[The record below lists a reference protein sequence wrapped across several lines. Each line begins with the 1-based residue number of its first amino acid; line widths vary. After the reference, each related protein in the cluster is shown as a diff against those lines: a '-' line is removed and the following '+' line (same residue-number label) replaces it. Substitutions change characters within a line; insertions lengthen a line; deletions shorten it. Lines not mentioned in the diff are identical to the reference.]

1 MPYDAT
7 QMEDWQIAAEA
18 EVNMPKPYDIPGR
31 LGMEKDEVIPYGRI
45 ARLDYMKILE
55 RLKNKPDGK
64 YIEITAVTP
73 TPLGEGKTTTTMGII
88 EGLGK
93 RGKNV
98 GGAVRQ
104 PSGAPTFNIKGTA
117 AGGGNSL
124 LIPMTEFSL
133 GLTGD
138 INNIMNAH
146 NLAMVATTARMQ
158 HEDNYTDEFLA
169 KSGLKRL
176 GIHPK
181 KVEMKW
187 VMDLG
192 AQALRNIVI
201 GLGGTMDGA
210 LIQSGFMVTVASE
223 IMAILAMV
231 YDLKDLREKLGKIIV
246 GYDRNDNPVTTEDLD
261 VAGAMTAIMRESIN
275 PNLLWT
281 AEYQPCLVHAG
292 PFANIAVGQSSVIA
306 DRVGLKLFD
315 YHCTESG
322 FGCDIGFEKFWN
334 VKSRV
339 SGLKPN
345 VSIIVTSVRSM
356 KMHGGGPAVVP
367 GRPLDEVYKKENL
380 ALVEKGIVNLLH
392 HIGIVNQSGIK
403 VVVCINA
410 FPTDTDEEH
419 KLIKRLVEQSGARAA
434 VSRHW
439 RFGGEG
445 ALELADAVIDACE
458 EEVNFKF
465 LYPLEM
471 PFMQRVESI
480 AKNVYGADGV
490 SWAPEAA
497 VKAKA
502 YEGLKYPDFFTM
514 MAKTQN
520 SLTHDPSIKG
530 VPKGWTLPVRDVL
543 LFPAPSSS
551 CRCAAISSW
560 CPAPLPTRPSGGS
573 TSTSIPAPSRVCSR
587 TIQPNASLLAE
598 PGWQCGHP
606 GFLS

>member
-1 MPYDAT
+1 MPWDST
-7 QMEDWQIAAEA
+7 QLADWQIAEEA
-18 EVNMPKPYDIPGR
+18 EKNMPKPYEVADR
-31 LGMEKDEVIPYGRI
+31 LGMKQDEVIPYGRVS
-45 ARLDYMKILE
+45 RLDYMKILD
-55 RLKNKPDGK
+55 RLKDRPQGK
-64 YIEITAVTP
+64 YVEITAITP

-88 EGLGK
+88 EGLAK

-98 GGAVRQ
+98 GGAIRQ

-146 NLAMVATTARMQ
+146 NLAMVATTARIQ

-169 KSGLKRL
+169 KRGMKRL

-192 AQALRNIVI
+192 AQALRNIII
-201 GLGGTMDGA
+201 GMGTNMDGA
-210 LIQSGFMVTVASE
+210 LLQSGFVVTVASE
-223 IMAILAMV
+223 VMAILAMV
-231 YDLKDLREKLGKIIV
+231 YDLKDMREKLGAIIV
-246 GYDRNDNPVTTEDLD
+246 GYDRNDNPVTCDDLE

-275 PNLLWT
+275 PTLCWT
-281 AEYQPCLVHAG
+281 AEMQPCMVHAG

-356 KMHGGGPAVVP
+356 KMHGGGPAVVA
-367 GRPLDEVYKKENL
+367 GRPLDEAYKSQNL
-380 ALVEKGIVNLLH
+380 PLLEKGIANMLH
-392 HIGIVNQSGIK
+392 HIGIVKKSGIK
-403 VVVCINA
+403 PVVCINV
-410 FPTDTDEEH
+410 FPTDTPEEH
-419 KLIKRLVEQSGARAA
+419 KLIKRYAEQAGARCAT
-434 VSRHW
+434 SRHW
-439 RFGGEG
+439 RLGGEG
-445 ALELADAVIDACE
+445 ALELTDAVIDACE
-458 EEVNFKF
+458 EPVDFKF

-471 PFMQRVESI
+471 KFRERVNLI
-480 AKNVYGADGV
+480 AREIYGADGV
-490 SWAPEAA
+490 SWAPAAEA
-497 VKAKA
+497 KAKL
-502 YEGLKYPDFFTM
+502 YEERYPEFYTM
-514 MAKTQN
+514 MAKTHL

-530 VPKGWTLPVRDVL
+530 VPKGWMLPVRDVL
-543 LFPAPSSS
+543 VYGGAKFLVPVCGEIRLVPGTSSDPAFRRIDVDLKTGNVQGLF
-551 CRCAAISSW
+551 
-560 CPAPLPTRPSGGS
+560 
-573 TSTSIPAPSRVCSR
+573 
-587 TIQPNASLLAE
+587 
-598 PGWQCGHP
+598 
-606 GFLS
+606 

>member
-18 EVNMPKPYDIPGR
+18 ELKMPKPYEIADR
-31 LGMEKDEVIPYGRI
+31 LGMKQEEVIPYGRI

-55 RLKNKPDGK
+55 RLKDKQDGK

-169 KSGLKRL
+169 KRGLKRL

-181 KVEMKW
+181 KVEMRW

-192 AQALRNIVI
+192 AQVLRNIVI

-231 YDLKDLREKLGKIIV
+231 YDLKDLREKLGNIIV
-246 GYDRNDNPVTTEDLD
+246 GYDRNDKPITTEDLN

-367 GRPLDEVYKKENL
+367 GRPLDEIYKKENL
-380 ALVEKGIVNLLH
+380 PLIEKGFANLLH

-403 VVVCINA
+403 PVVCINA
-410 FPTDTDEEH
+410 FPTDTDDEH
-419 KLIKRLVEQSGARAA
+419 KLLKRLVEQSGARCA

-439 RFGGEG
+439 RYGGEG

-458 EEVNFKF
+458 EKVDFKF
-465 LYPLEM
+465 LYPMDM
-471 PFMQRVESI
+471 PFMQRVEAI

-490 SWAPEAA
+490 SWSPEAA
-497 VKAKA
+497 TKAKL
-502 YEGLKYPDFFTM
+502 YGEKYPDFFTM

-543 LFPAPSSS
+543 LFAGAKFIVPMCGDIKLVPGTSSDPAF
-551 CRCAAISSW
+551 RRIDVDVNTGAVQG
-560 CPAPLPTRPSGGS
+560 L
-573 TSTSIPAPSRVCSR
+573 
-587 TIQPNASLLAE
+587 
-598 PGWQCGHP
+598 
-606 GFLS
+606 F

>member
-1 MPYDAT
+1 MPWDST
-7 QMEDWQIAAEA
+7 QLADWQIAEEA
-18 EVNMPKPYDIPGR
+18 EKNMPKPYEVADR
-31 LGMEKDEVIPYGRI
+31 LGMKQDEVIPYGRVS
-45 ARLDYMKILE
+45 RLDYMKILD
-55 RLKNKPDGK
+55 RLKDRPQGK
-64 YIEITAVTP
+64 YIEITAITP

-88 EGLGK
+88 EGLAK

-98 GGAVRQ
+98 GGAIRQ

-146 NLAMVATTARMQ
+146 NLAMVATTARIQ

-169 KSGLKRL
+169 KRGMKRL

-192 AQALRNIVI
+192 AQALRSIII
-201 GLGGTMDGA
+201 GLGTNMDGA
-210 LIQSGFMVTVASE
+210 LLQSGFVVTVASE
-223 IMAILAMV
+223 VMAILAMV
-231 YDLKDLREKLGKIIV
+231 YDLKDMRQKLGSIIV
-246 GYDRNDNPVTTEDLD
+246 GYDRNDNPVTCDDLE

-275 PNLLWT
+275 PTLCWT
-281 AEYQPCLVHAG
+281 AEMQPCMVHAG

-339 SGLKPN
+339 SGLQPN

-356 KMHGGGPAVVP
+356 KMHGGGPAVVA
-367 GRPLDEVYKKENL
+367 GRPLDETYKTENL
-380 ALVEKGIVNLLH
+380 PLVEKGFANLLH
-392 HIGIVNQSGIK
+392 HIGIVKKSGIMP
-403 VVVCINA
+403 VVCINA
-410 FPTDTDEEH
+410 FPTDTEEEH
-419 KLIKRLVEQSGARAA
+419 KLLKRLTEQAGARCA

-458 EEVNFKF
+458 EPVDFKF

-471 PFMQRVESI
+471 KFRDRVDLI
-480 AKNVYGADGV
+480 AREVYGADGV
-490 SWAPEAA
+490 SWTPAAEA
-497 VKAKA
+497 KAKL
-502 YEGLKYPDFFTM
+502 YEERYPDFYTM
-514 MAKTQN
+514 MAKTHL

-530 VPKGWTLPVRDVL
+530 VPKGWLLPVRDCLVYAGAKFL
-543 LFPAPSSS
+543 VPVCGEIRLVPGTSSDPAFRRIDVDLNTGNVQGLF
-551 CRCAAISSW
+551 
-560 CPAPLPTRPSGGS
+560 
-573 TSTSIPAPSRVCSR
+573 
-587 TIQPNASLLAE
+587 
-598 PGWQCGHP
+598 
-606 GFLS
+606 